1 MIHSDEDE
9 LNEDENEPS
18 SESDEEVPLHNSS
31 PAVLPL
37 LGCRTSMVE
46 GKSQQELE
54 KEIEELKKEIEM
66 YQNVIST
73 AFGSVSVMYEMF
85 GKKLQEFVN
94 KKAGKQVATLKYD
107 SPTEERMISGIQQQF
122 QNIPTVSKFVVQ
134 LGLRTFSGRNVV

>member
-1 MIHSDEDE
+1 MRMKTNQVASQTNKFLCTTVLQQCFLFLDAA
-9 LNEDENEPS
+9 LQWSKEN
-18 SESDEEVPLHNSS
+18 HN
-31 PAVLPL
+31 
-37 LGCRTSMVE
+37 
-46 GKSQQELE
+46 KQELE

-107 SPTEERMISGIQQQF
+107 SPTEE
-122 QNIPTVSKFVVQ
+122 
-134 LGLRTFSGRNVV
+134 